1 MTNMTN
7 PTKKKEYSTPT
18 IEVVEIQCTG
28 ILANSDVYDITGDAD
43 FYYGGGWNGYAR

>member
-1 MTNMTN
+1 MTN

-28 ILANSDVYDITGDAD
+28 ILANSNRDVYYINNDAY